1 MNTGQTKGMILI
13 TLGFVI
19 IVIAGITL
27 SFLAGSVLNSAQTL
41 LAGIIIFIVLAP
53 IFGYGILT
61 YARAT
66 EAETYVM
73 NTDME
78 KPRLLM
84 DYLREHGQA
93 DISLLADELQTTP
106 KEIQSYIQDLSDLS
120 LFSGI
125 ADWDNGVIAMLQ
137 PSVIEALDKCKNCK
151 NPIKILNNATT
162 CQHCGTEYYKL

>member
-13 TLGFVI
+13 SFGFVTI
-19 IVIAGITL
+19 AIAGITL
-27 SFLAGSVLNSAQTL
+27 SFLAGDILTTTQTIT
-41 LAGIIIFIVLAP
+41 AGIIIFIVLAP

-66 EAETYVM
+66 EAESYIT

-84 DYLREHGQA
+84 DYLRKHGQA
-93 DISLLADELQTTP
+93 DINLLADELQTTP

-125 ADWDNGVIAMLQ
+125 ADWDNGIIAMLQ